1 MTWRPF
7 RRRRSRDER
16 LDDELRYHVERQYD
30 DYVREGLSPAEARR
44 RVGVEFGPMA
54 LAKDEC
60 RDVRPLH
67 WLETTARDV
76 RLSFRALARE
86 PLFTLSVT
94 LILTIGIGSTVAMF
108 SVLNGV
114 VLRPLPYT
122 QPHELAVIATHRMLQ
137 NQFDGTSGANFVD
150 WRRQSRS
157 FARMALYRRT
167 SASQV
172 VFAGADAPLRAQ
184 EGLVDADFFGLLGAT
199 ALVGR
204 TFSADESAR
213 GDRVVVLGEGLWRDQ
228 FGGSADAI
236 GRAMLVAGAPHTIVG
251 VMPRSFQL
259 PTKETRLWRPLALI
273 PRWPAQLA
281 IRGGDQFEVL
291 GRLQPGVR
299 IDEARAEMAVIARQL
314 REGHHANRDL
324 DIRVTPLFD
333 HVVGEGARRGI
344 YLGFAAVLS
353 LLAIAGANAGGL
365 LAARATRRRGEL
377 AIRAA
382 LGASRARLVR
392 QLLTEHLTLW
402 LTASTAG
409 FVVAAILLQLLES
422 SGLAGLPRLENIDLD
437 LTSAAVAFLCG
448 LVVVMMAGS
457 VPALAASRAHAS
469 DAFRTR
475 EAGGPSRQR
484 LQRAL
489 VTAQIAGATMLA
501 ITAGLLVQSF
511 VRIQHEDPGYP
522 AANLL
527 IARIDRPASPR
538 FFFEARERLAALP
551 GVVAVGGITDFFIR
565 RAGDQ
570 QITIEGRAFA
580 DANGRLP
587 KFVIDSVTP
596 GYFRAMDITV
606 VDGRDF
612 DDRDLESGAAP
623 AVIVSRAVAER
634 YWPGQIAI
642 GKRLVGGT
650 APPADGRWATV
661 IGVVD
666 DLRREGLDV
675 APVLASYIPAVLQS
689 MDLTIRVDGDARSLA
704 PAVRRELRALDPSLP
719 VPTVVTAGQR
729 LGQQLGAR
737 RFQTQ
742 ALVLFS
748 GLALALAAAGLYAAL
763 TYQVTLRRR
772 EIGIRTALGAG
783 RRDIVGLF
791 VRGGAVLTLIGTA
804 IGIAGAILTAQV
816 VRSLLYETAPL
827 DLRSYLAAVAAIA
840 AVSTLAAALPARQAS
855 RVDPLI
861 ILRDG

>member
-7 RRRRSRDER
+7 RRRSRDER
-16 LDDELRYHVERQYD
+16 LDDELRYHVERQCD
-30 DYVREGLSPAEARR
+30 DYIREGLTPAEARR
-44 RVGVEFGPMA
+44 RVALEFGPTE

-60 RDVRPLH
+60 RDVRRLR
-67 WLETTARDV
+67 WLATTARDV
-76 RLSFRALARE
+76 RLGLRALARDR
-86 PLFTLSVT
+86 LFTLSVT
-94 LILTIGIGSTVAMF
+94 LILTIGIGATVAMF

-114 VLRPLPYT
+114 ILRPLPYS
-122 QPHELAVIATHRMLQ
+122 QPDELAVIATHRILQ

-150 WRRQSRS
+150 WRQQSRS
-157 FARMALYRRT
+157 FGGMSLYRRS

-172 VFAGADAPLRAQ
+172 VFAVADAPQRTQ
-184 EGLVDADFFGLLGAT
+184 EGLVDAHFFGLLGAT

-204 TFSADESAR
+204 TFSAEESAR
-213 GDRVVVLGEGLWRDQ
+213 GDRVVVLSEDLWRKE
-228 FGGSADAI
+228 FGGSVDAI
-236 GRAMLVAGAPHTIVG
+236 GRSLIVAGAWHTIVG
-251 VMPRSFQL
+251 VMPRTFQL
-259 PTKETRLWRPLALI
+259 PTKETRLWRPLSMM

-281 IRGGDQFEVL
+281 IRDGDQFEVL
-291 GRLQPGVR
+291 GRLRPGTR
-299 IDEARAEMAVIARQL
+299 IGEAQAEMEIIAHRLRAEHDV
-314 REGHHANRDL
+314 NRNL

-333 HVVGEGARRGI
+333 HVVGEGLRRGI

-392 QLLTEHLTLW
+392 QLMAEHLTLW
-402 LTASTAG
+402 VAASSAG
-409 FVVAAILLQLLES
+409 LAVAAILLQLLEW
-422 SGLAGLPRLENIDLD
+422 SGLDGLPRLDNINLD
-437 LTSAAVAFLCG
+437 MPAVAIAFLGG
-448 LVVVMMAGS
+448 LVVVLMCGS
-457 VPALAASRAHAS
+457 VPALTASRADAV
-469 DAFRTR
+469 DAFRR
-475 EAGGPSRQR
+475 RDPGDQSRQP
-484 LQRAL
+484 LQRWL

-501 ITAGLLVQSF
+501 IMAGLLVQSF
-511 VRIQHEDPGYP
+511 VRVQHQDPGYP

-570 QITIEGRAFA
+570 QITIEGRTFA
-580 DANGRLP
+580 DTDGRLP
-587 KFVIDSVTP
+587 KFVMDAVTP
-596 GYFRAMDITV
+596 GYFKAMDITI

-634 YWPGQIAI
+634 FWPGESAI
-642 GKRLVGGT
+642 GKRLVGGNS
-650 APPADGRWATV
+650 PPVDGRWATV

-675 APVLASYIPAVLQS
+675 TPVLASYIPAVLRS
-689 MDLTIRVDGDARSLA
+689 MDLTIRVAGDTESLA
-704 PAVRRELRALDPSLP
+704 PAVRRELRALDSSMP
-719 VPTVVTAGQR
+719 VPAVVTAGTR

-742 ALVLFS
+742 ALVVFA
-748 GLALALAAAGLYAAL
+748 GLALVFAAAGLYAAL

-772 EIGIRTALGAG
+772 EIGIRTALGAD

-791 VRGGAVLTLIGTA
+791 VRRGAALTLAGTA
-804 IGIAGAILTAQV
+804 IGIAGATLTARV
-816 VRSLLYETAPL
+816 VQSLLYETTPF
-827 DLRSYLAAVAAIA
+827 DPRTYLAAVIA
-840 AVSTLAAALPARQAS
+840 VAVASMLAAALPARQAS
-855 RVDPLI
+855 HVDPLI